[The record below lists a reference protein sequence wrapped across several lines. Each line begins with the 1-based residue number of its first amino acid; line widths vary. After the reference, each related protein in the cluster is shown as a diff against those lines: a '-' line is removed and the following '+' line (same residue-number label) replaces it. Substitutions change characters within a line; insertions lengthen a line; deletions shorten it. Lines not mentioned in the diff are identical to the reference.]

1 MFRAYRPPPRNTS
14 TDAVNTIAPL
24 AGGILGG
31 AAGAYFGGPQGAMM
45 GYQVGSGLGQAGA
58 ALAVGGPD
66 QEQRAASGQALA
78 LQGLGRYYADKKQ
91 YGKEQTGD
99 GAASKPTA
107 TEALTRAS
115 KTGGVLL
122 ESSPGAAPDVLDEQ
136 AWRYKGMPLMSKSF
150 Y

>member
-24 AGGILGG
+24 AGGILGAVVG
-31 AAGAYFGGPQGAMM
+31 AKTPIGPMA
-45 GYQVGSGLGQAGA
+45 GYQIGSGLGQAGA

-91 YGKEQTGD
+91 YGKEQMGD
-99 GAASKPTA
+99 GVAPKPTA
-107 TEALTRAS
+107 TEALTQAS

-122 ESSPGAAPDVLDEQ
+122 ERSPGAAPDVLDEQ
-136 AWRYKGMPLMSKSF
+136 AWRYKGMPLMSKSV

>member
-31 AAGAYFGGPQGAMM
+31 AAGAYLGGPQGAMM

-78 LQGLGRYYADKKQ
+78 LQGIGRYYADKKR
-91 YGKEQTGD
+91 YGSEQMGE
-99 GAASKPTA
+99 AASKPTP
-107 TEALTRAS
+107 TKALTQAS

-122 ESSPGAAPDVLDEQ
+122 ERAPGAAPDMLDEQ
-136 AWRYKGMPLMSKSF
+136 AWRYKGMPMMSKSF